1 MKNRFD
7 MEFIGIS
14 ENEAFARTVVSAFLM
29 PIDPTLEELS
39 ELKTA
44 VSEAVTNAIVHAY
57 PEECGYV
64 VLSGRLDGDKA
75 YITISDN
82 GVGIADV
89 EKAKEPLYTEKPEDE
104 RSGLGFSIMEN
115 FCDTVTVTSGLGEG
129 TIVTLEKHFGGKNG
143 QKHNAT

>member
-14 ENEAFARTVVSAFLM
+14 ENEAFARTVVAAFTAML
-29 PIDPTLEELS
+29 DPTVEELA

-57 PEECGYV
+57 PEESGFV
-64 VLSGRLDGDKA
+64 VLSGRIDGNTV

-82 GVGIADV
+82 GIGIADV
-89 EKAKEPLYTEKPEDE
+89 DKAREPLFTGKPEEE
-104 RSGLGFSIMEN
+104 RSGLGFSIMES
-115 FCDTVTVTSGLGEG
+115 FCDSITVTSGLGEG
-129 TIVTLEKHFGGKNG
+129 TVITLEKRFGGSKG
-143 QKHNAT
+143 EI